1 MCRLPVTL
9 GGGIMMEKQGA
20 PGLAFAPA
28 RNALASSHSFEIRAS
43 ASAGLKFFSIGIGGI
58 PFYQAPQ

>member
-1 MCRLPVTL
+1 L
-9 GGGIMMEKQGA
+9 
-20 PGLAFAPA
+20 APA